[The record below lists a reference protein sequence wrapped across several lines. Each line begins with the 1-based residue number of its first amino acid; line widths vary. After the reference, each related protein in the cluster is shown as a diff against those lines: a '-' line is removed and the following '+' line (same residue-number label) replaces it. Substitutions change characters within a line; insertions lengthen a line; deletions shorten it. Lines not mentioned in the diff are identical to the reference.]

1 MLQAGAK
8 AGTKSDA
15 EVFNF
20 VCEATSKLR
29 PGGALL
35 WNTGMNVGASAF
47 ICGMKVGAS
56 GLSAPSGLLVAPSL
70 SEISHS
76 DDPELARV
84 SSSSELEPL
93 PGEGGCP
100 FAVLLDF
107 TTSAQDFLGCTEMV

>member
-1 MLQAGAK
+1 MLQA
-8 AGTKSDA
+8 AGTKDDA
-15 EVFNF
+15 EIFNF
-20 VCEATSKLR
+20 VRVATSKLRPR

-35 WNTGMNVGASAF
+35 WNTGMKVGASAF

-56 GLSAPSGLLVAPSL
+56 GLSAPSGLLEVPSL

-93 PGEGGCP
+93 PGEDGCP
-100 FAVLLDF
+100 FAVLFLDF
-107 TTSAQDFLGCTEMV
+107 TMSAQDFLGSTEMV